1 MALIL
6 KKSLKTTTVDFFKQ
20 LKNCCDWSFSICLF
34 HSVDRAHD
42 TSLLESSFNSH
53 PRDTYAL
60 LLLVSVFLNCCAIT
74 GVKVNC
80 SGLTGLSGSVE
91 LSSGTVS
98 SCRWV
103 FWGLSRSPSSELP
116 TGWFL
121 STMDCGCR
129 QRQRERER
137 EEGNWGLWSI
147 FWGLSQ
153 SPSSGELST
162 V

>member
-1 MALIL
+1 MTDLFQFVYSILLIG
-6 KKSLKTTTVDFFKQ
+6 
-20 LKNCCDWSFSICLF
+20 
-34 HSVDRAHD
+34 AHD

-103 FWGLSRSPSSELP
+103 FWGLSRSPSSEFP

-129 QRQRERER
+129 QRHRERE
-137 EEGNWGLWSI
+137 
-147 FWGLSQ
+147 
-153 SPSSGELST
+153 GELRFVKYLLGTES
-162 V
+162 VPVL